1 MLPDISTRK
10 YVFIGDFNVCLV
22 EISQRKLVFKE
33 RKKKNKLR
41 GPFDIGHRS
50 EREREIEERN

>member
-50 EREREIEERN
+50 ERERER